1 MKYMNLILSMLTQLV
16 NFPAASTIL
25 MDDLH

>member
-1 MKYMNLILSMLTQLV
+1 MKYMNLILIMFIQLM
-16 NFPAASTIL
+16 NLPAASTIL